1 MRDREEWIREKEISP
16 EGKNAQKEWKRKNI
30 IFRLGVIVVILS
42 VLAFCFLPTCI
53 YRYGMYQM
61 EQGKYSEAADTL
73 NGLAIRMIS
82 FRNRRF
88 HGRTY
93 KECLQIARECRY
105 KSGLALME
113 QEDYEEALN
122 EFKLAGDYLDSA
134 DLAQKCEELIQGD

>member
-16 EGKNAQKEWKRKNI
+16 EGKNAEKEWKRKKI

-73 NGLAIRMIS
+73 NGLMAIP
-82 FRNRRF
+82 N
-88 HGRTY
+88 
-93 KECLQIARECRY
+93 LIA
-105 KSGLALME
+105 LAL
-113 QEDYEEALN
+113 LSPVVI
-122 EFKLAGDYLDSA
+122 KLCKEYFSSHS
-134 DLAQKCEELIQGD
+134 KK